1 MKLLW
6 AHVKVDLLSLQRR
19 PMSVFPG
26 LLAPGLL
33 FLFIGVPN
41 ARDQTAANWFMTAMT
56 VFAVL
61 GITFFQFGVAI
72 AAARGSPWELT
83 LRTLPLAPGVRFAA
97 RVLVALVMA
106 LAAVGLMVSLALLLT
121 PAGLAFAGW
130 LRWGLALLLGSI
142 PLALL
147 GIALGYWARPT
158 AAAPVANLLY
168 MVLAYAGGL
177 WTLPSQLPDLVAQI
191 SPYLPTRRY
200 AEVVWAPVRGRV
212 WPVEDWLWLLGYT
225 AAFGA
230 LAIWGYQRDEGE
242 RFR

>member
-19 PMSVFPG
+19 PMSVFAGLILPG
-26 LLAPGLL
+26 LV
-33 FLFIGVPN
+33 FLFMGIPQ
-41 ARDQTAANWFMTAMT
+41 ARDQTVANLIMTAMT

-72 AAARGSPWELT
+72 AAARSSPWELT
-83 LRTLPLAPGVRFAA
+83 LRTLPLAPAVRFAA
-97 RVLVALVMA
+97 RVLVALVVA
-106 LAAVGLMVSLALLLT
+106 LAAVCLMVSLALLLT

-130 LRWGLALLLGSI
+130 LRWGLALLLGSM

-158 AAAPVANLLY
+158 AAAPIANLLY
-168 MVLAYAGGL
+168 LVLAYAGGL
-177 WTLPSQLPDLVAQI
+177 WTPPSHLPHLVAQV

-200 AEVVWAPVRGRV
+200 AEVVWAPVLGQAWR
-212 WPVEDWLWLLGYT
+212 VEDWLWLLGYT
-225 AAFGA
+225 AAFGF
-230 LAIWGYQRDEGE
+230 LAIWGYRRDEGE

>member
-19 PMSVFPG
+19 PMSVFAS
-26 LLAPGLL
+26 LILPGLL
-33 FLFIGVPN
+33 FHFGIPH
-41 ARDQTAANWFMTAMT
+41 ARDQTAANMIMTAMT

-72 AAARGSPWELT
+72 AAARSSPWELT
-83 LRTLPLAPGVRFAA
+83 LRTLPLAPWIRFTA
-97 RVLVALVMA
+97 RVLVVA

-130 LRWGLALLLGSI
+130 LRWGLALLLGSM

-168 MVLAYAGGL
+168 IVLADAGGL
-177 WTLPSQLPDLVAQI
+177 WGPPSQQPDLVAQI
-191 SPYLPTRRY
+191 SPYLPARRY
-200 AEVVWAPVRGRV
+200 VEVVWAPVLGQA

-225 AAFGA
+225 AAFGF

>member
-19 PMSVFPG
+19 PMAVFPS
-26 LLAPGLL
+26 LILPGLL
-33 FLFIGVPN
+33 FLFMGVPN
-41 ARDQTAANWFMTAMT
+41 ARDQTVANWIMTAMT

-61 GITFFQFGVAI
+61 GITFFHFGVSI

-83 LRTLPLAPGVRFAA
+83 LRTLPLAPWMRFTA
-97 RVLVALVMA
+97 RVLVALVVA

-121 PAGLAFAGW
+121 PAGLAVAGW

-147 GIALGYWARPT
+147 GIALGYWASPT
-158 AAAPVANLLY
+158 SAVPLANVLY
-168 MVLAYAGGL
+168 IVLAYAGGL
-177 WTLPSQLPDLVAQI
+177 WTPPSQLPDLVAQI

-200 AEVVWAPVRGRV
+200 AEVAWAPVLGQAWR
-212 WPVEDWLWLLGYT
+212 VEDWLWLLGYT
-225 AAFGA
+225 AAFGF